1 MGSPQGTQFVGLSTS
16 AIIVIVCRVFL
27 LVLGNVSLVGS
38 GNISPIDQSWE
49 LQEPD
54 QRKQKRK
61 MRLSFAARYC
71 KYKHKRRS
79 QGSATFRCS
88 VASFDLLPAFCIEVR
103 KISSFR
109 RFAHATCF
117 WSAGTNKRAGGK
129 GKPGAYLPRGN
140 NLTHG
145 PLRRGPRAHV
155 HDRTADTIAAA
166 LPAVETSPTGVE
178 SAGRPSRTAAVA
190 PPPTFVRR
198 LVVKFMLPVLVFIL
212 GDFPQI
218 LKFPAIKSGYFFLTV
233 EAASELSAQPTDF
246 STVTFGFVLC
256 AISSFEIAPT

>member
-16 AIIVIVCRVFL
+16 ATIDNVCRVFL

-88 VASFDLLPAFCIEVR
+88 VVSFDFLLFASRSEKSRLSVALHMRPTSGLQAQTSVHVARATRRKREAF
-103 KISSFR
+103 
-109 RFAHATCF
+109 
-117 WSAGTNKRAGGK
+117 
-129 GKPGAYLPRGN
+129 LPRGN

-155 HDRTADTIAAA
+155 RDRTADTIAAA

-178 SAGRPSRTAAVA
+178 SARGPSRMAAVA

-198 LVVKFMLPVLVFIL
+198 
-212 GDFPQI
+212 
-218 LKFPAIKSGYFFLTV
+218 FFWW
-233 EAASELSAQPTDF
+233 S
-246 STVTFGFVLC
+246 
-256 AISSFEIAPT
+256 